1 VIELGSGIGL
11 SALVLASLGWDVLA
25 TDIQPV
31 VDAVLRPNVRNNA
44 HGLLS
49 GSVQVRELDWTVPL
63 EAWRWDDPLIIASH
77 SSGSSTETP
86 QDNIMQNLLDDAN
99 NHGSANP
106 SPQFD
111 LLITA
116 DTLYAADLITPLL
129 RTLHNLCV
137 ASEAVAETG
146 HQSKAPLI
154 YLALENR
161 DPTLVSLF
169 FAAAREDWN
178 FSTTQIPTRRI
189 QKALDRSNVKWERSD
204 WEGVEVWKLT
214 YSKSHKTLS

>member
-1 VIELGSGIGL
+1 M
-11 SALVLASLGWDVLA
+11 
-25 TDIQPV
+25 
-31 VDAVLRPNVRNNA
+31 R
-44 HGLLS
+44 
-49 GSVQVRELDWTVPL
+49 
-63 EAWRWDDPLIIASH
+63 
-77 SSGSSTETP
+77 
-86 QDNIMQNLLDDAN
+86 NLLDDAN
-99 NHGSANP
+99 NHESANRKLS

-116 DTLYAADLITPLL
+116 DTLYAANLITPLL

-137 ASEAVAETG
+137 ASEAVAEAG

-161 DPTLVSLF
+161 DPTLVSSF